1 MEPSYVYVVRT
12 GIPYE
17 GYTEERYYGKF
28 SKALADVRERIDHL
42 SRDVPNFEDR
52 EKLWTC
58 RENLWTWEEESMEI
72 WFEVKKEEIL

>member
-17 GYTEERYYGKF
+17 GYDQERYYGKF
-28 SKALADVRERIDHL
+28 SKALADVRDRID
-42 SRDVPNFEDR
+42 RIGRAVPDFQY
-52 EKLWTC
+52 
-58 RENLWTWEEESMEI
+58 RENLWMWEGDDWDI